1 MKLASLAL
9 AIALPLA
16 TVAAANAA
24 SAQST
29 RVYREGPVIAVS
41 FIRTKPGMFD
51 RYMEYLN
58 SGYKATM
65 EAQKAAGIITDYGI
79 FTSAP
84 RDPADHDVLLTVAY
98 KNWAAL
104 DNLQDRTEPISNR
117 ALQNTP
123 RQRDQQ
129 FIDRGAMREVIGQRV
144 YQELLLKK

>member
-29 RVYREGPVIAVS
+29 RAYREGPVIVVS
-41 FIRTKPGMFD
+41 FVRTKPGMFD

-58 SGYKATM
+58 SGYKTTM
-65 EAQKAAGIITDYGI
+65 EAEKAAGIITDYGI
-79 FTSAP
+79 FTSTP
-84 RDPADHDVLLTVAY
+84 RDPADHDVLLTVVY

-104 DNLQDRTEPISNR
+104 DNLQDRTEPVSNR
-117 ALQNTP
+117 VLQNTS

-129 FIDRGAMREVIGQRV
+129 FIDRGAMRDVIGQRV
-144 YQELLLKK
+144 YQELFLK